1 MVPAILPPPPPPG
14 GGGGGGG
21 HFSCQLYLLF
31 LYLPFS
37 YLPIYRSPIFVLFGL
52 RYLTY
57 KEKKPVQENPRQV
70 K

>member
-1 MVPAILPPPPPPG
+1 
-14 GGGGGGG
+14 
-21 HFSCQLYLLF
+21 
-31 LYLPFS
+31 
-37 YLPIYRSPIFVLFGL
+37 LPIYRSPIFVLFGL